1 MNRKLRLNMA
11 GVVRLVVGYLLLL
24 GMWFF
29 FRSYLLFLMLAVI
42 PCLVLL
48 SCISLQVSRDKL
60 WAEVV
65 MPFNRVGKNT
75 DFTFDICLHND
86 VKVTGFATDVAY
98 EYGNVFTGFR
108 EHESKRLWLAP
119 ARGCTIRQQLRSAY
133 AGRVEGKITRFT
145 VYDLFHVV
153 SLSPGEEALGA
164 VLVWPSFEEVE
175 EQEICSRVEG
185 FPREAEIRKRGAEY
199 NPDYEVRE
207 YIPGDELKSIHWK
220 LSAKKDQLMVRERLA
235 SGREKV
241 NVLLPLE
248 ANRLQNDALL
258 EALYSLGRLLLEKGY
273 PMQLYWPR
281 KGVLQG
287 CYILEAGE
295 LEHAISRVL
304 SSEPGANSA
313 QLLMENEHPG
323 EKYILIQTG
332 AYNGIYIQ

>member
-11 GVVRLVVGYLLLL
+11 GVVRLAAGYLLLL

-48 SCISLQVSRDKL
+48 SCAGLQINRDKL
-60 WAEVV
+60 WAEVA
-65 MPFNRVGKNT
+65 MPFNRVGKNK
-75 DFTFDICLHND
+75 DFTFDIRLHNNA
-86 VKVTGFATDVAY
+86 KVVGFAADVVY
-98 EYGNVFTGFR
+98 EYGNAFTGFR
-108 EHESKRLWLAP
+108 ERESKRLWLVP
-119 ARGCTIRQQLRSAY
+119 AKGCIIRQQLRSAY
-133 AGRVEGKITRFT
+133 AGRVEGKVTQFT

-153 SLSPGEEALGA
+153 SLSPGEGALGA
-164 VLVWPSFEEVE
+164 VLVWPSFAEVE

-220 LSAKKDQLMVRERLA
+220 LSAKKEQLMVRERLA

-241 NVLLPLE
+241 NVLLPLGD
-248 ANRLQNDALL
+248 NSLQNDALL
-258 EALYSLGRLLLEKGY
+258 EALYSLGRLLLKKEY
-273 PMQLYWPR
+273 PVQLYWLG

-287 CYILEAGE
+287 CYILETGE

-304 SSEPGANSA
+304 SSEPGAGNA
-313 QLLMENEHPG
+313 QLLMETEHPG